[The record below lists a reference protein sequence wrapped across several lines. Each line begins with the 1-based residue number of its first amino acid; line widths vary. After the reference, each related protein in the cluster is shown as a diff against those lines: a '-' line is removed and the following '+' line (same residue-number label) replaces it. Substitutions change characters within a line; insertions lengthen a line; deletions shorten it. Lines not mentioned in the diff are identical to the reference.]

1 MSFLQ
6 IGLRDRCLRTPLGP
20 NLFLLSP
27 APPPTVN
34 MFAMANL
41 KKKRKENEVANEG
54 EVVPQKEPKHQK
66 VAKGQGKASSVES
79 KEDHSVAEVRPP
91 TLIWDPQL
99 ELEGPAMLRS
109 SPSRSS
115 KKDTPTI

>member
-6 IGLRDRCLRTPLGP
+6 IGLRDQCPRTPPGLD
-20 NLFLLSP
+20 LFLLSP
-27 APPPTVN
+27 APSPTVN

-41 KKKRKENEVANEG
+41 KKKMKENEVANKG
-54 EVVPQKEPKHQK
+54 EVFPQKEPKHQK

-79 KEDHSVAEVRPP
+79 KEDHSVAEVCPP
-91 TLIWDPQL
+91 TLMWDPQL
-99 ELEGPAMLRS
+99 ELGSAMPRS

-115 KKDTPTI
+115 KKDTLTI